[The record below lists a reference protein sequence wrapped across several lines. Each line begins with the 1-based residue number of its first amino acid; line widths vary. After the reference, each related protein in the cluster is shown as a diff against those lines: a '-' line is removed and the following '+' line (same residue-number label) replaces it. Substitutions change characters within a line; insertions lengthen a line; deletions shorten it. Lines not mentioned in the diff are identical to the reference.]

1 MIYNL
6 KSYKAKIKVSPTSE
20 RIAAG
25 IYHALAPDLCMMP
38 ASSSITT
45 LSLRETQVVFQ
56 IETRDI
62 ASLRANINSYLRLGD
77 TSYKC
82 LTV

>member
-6 KSYKAKIKVSPTSE
+6 KSYKAKIRISTTSE

-62 ASLRANINSYLRLGD
+62 ASLRANVNSYLRLAD

>member
-1 MIYNL
+1 M
-6 KSYKAKIKVSPTSE
+6 KSYKAKIRVSTTSE

-38 ASSSITT
+38 ASSSTTSTTTT
-45 LSLRETQVVFQ
+45 LSLKETHVVFQ

-62 ASLRANINSYLRLGD
+62 ASLRANVNSYLRLAD

-82 LTV
+82 LAV

>member
-1 MIYNL
+1 MISNL
-6 KSYKAKIKVSPTSE
+6 KSYKAKIRVSTTSE

-25 IYHALAPDLCMMP
+25 IYHALAPDLGMM
-38 ASSSITT
+38 SDSRSTTT
-45 LSLRETQVVFQ
+45 LSLKETHVVFE

-62 ASLRANINSYLRLGD
+62 ASLRANVNSYLRLAD
-77 TSYKC
+77 ASYKC